1 MWRGTYTKGPR
12 KGEACVK
19 KEWKTGSTYA
29 DSSFAEED
37 IAAVKKAAPI
47 IKAFNGTAAV
57 GKAESWVY
65 LNEPEVWHSC
75 EPDSE
80 GRRKHCLVEPLIEGQ
95 YTKFNSNTGHAS
107 YGHDLMQALSHFS
120 YHFTEGKH
128 LLCDLQGGKGFV
140 PGDGYGHFFLLTDPV
155 ICSQKAGTF
164 GPADLGQD
172 GIDNFFGWHRCNHLC
187 DAYPP
192 VGVSQWS

>member
-1 MWRGTYTKGPR
+1 M
-12 KGEACVK
+12 
-19 KEWKTGSTYA
+19 
-29 DSSFAEED
+29 
-37 IAAVKKAAPI
+37 
-47 IKAFNGTAAV
+47 
-57 GKAESWVY
+57 
-65 LNEPEVWHSC
+65 
-75 EPDSE
+75 
-80 GRRKHCLVEPLIEGQ
+80 EPLIEGQ